1 MRGRAFEWTGKYQR
15 VRLDPELP
23 FAIWRVG

>member
-1 MRGRAFEWTGKYQR
+1 MHGRAFVWTGKYQH

-23 FAIWRVG
+23 FAIWRVS